1 MAELHFN
8 EIDER
13 ELDTVL
19 AEDISF
25 TGELSFTKPLMIKG
39 YFRGDIKSGGDLY
52 IGPQASVEAKIQAKN
67 VHLRGTIKGNVIA
80 ADRIE
85 LHSGSRVDGDMTSP
99 EIIMESGARFN
110 GICTM
115 PEITDSK
122 EKENA

>member
-25 TGELSFTKPLMIKG
+25 TGELTFTKPLMIKG
-39 YFRGDIKSGGDLY
+39 YFRGDIKSSGDLY
-52 IGPQASVEAKIQAKN
+52 IGPEAAVEAKILAKN
-67 VHLRGTIKGNVIA
+67 VHLRGTIKGNVVA
-80 ADRIE
+80 AEKIE
-85 LHSGSRVDGDMTSP
+85 LHSGSRIEGDMTSP
-99 EIIMESGARFN
+99 EIIMEPGARFN

-115 PEITDSK
+115 PENPETK
-122 EKENA
+122 ERNTV